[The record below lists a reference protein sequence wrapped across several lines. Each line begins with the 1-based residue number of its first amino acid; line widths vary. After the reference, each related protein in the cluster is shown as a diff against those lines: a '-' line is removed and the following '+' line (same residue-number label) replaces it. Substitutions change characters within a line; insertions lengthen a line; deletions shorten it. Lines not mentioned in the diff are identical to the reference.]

1 MFTVFSIIMY
11 TITGV
16 FIYFDGYKISKNI
29 VVSRYNKLKN
39 LKDLVSTRNKNMFII
54 FWICLSLIFKSLY
67 INMCQ
72 KLNRSVIQIDKNS
85 YEITY
90 VISGHI
96 YKIYVKPVRGPK
108 PVILI
113 TDENEEDVTDIVV
126 PYLGPHA
133 NCHGNIHTPLFFKR
147 EKLIFELSDGNSLQ
161 FNVNNPITLDNLKKL
176 I

>member
-1 MFTVFSIIMY
+1 MLTAISVIMY
-11 TITGV
+11 TITGI

-29 VVSRYNKLKN
+29 IVSRYNKLKN
-39 LKDLVSTRNKNMFII
+39 LKELVSTRNKNMCMI

-90 VISGHI
+90 VISGHM

-113 TDENEEDVTDIVV
+113 TDDNDEDITDIVV
-126 PYLGPHA
+126 PYLGPHS
-133 NCHGNIHTPLFFKR
+133 NCHGNTHTPLFFKR
-147 EKLIFELSDGNSLQ
+147 EKLIFELSNGNSLE
-161 FNVNNPITLDNLKKL
+161 FNINDTITLES
-176 I
+176 